1 MKNKNLRDILYDLE
15 KNILRPRALGHTRG
29 NKDDAFDL
37 VQNTLEKLL
46 KNKDK
51 FLEHPNQR
59 AYALSIMKNTFIDG
73 KRKKTEELPGDLDGE
88 GVINSVEAP
97 KDPTRLYDCMNK
109 LTEEK
114 QEIMFLVAQ
123 EYKSNELG
131 EKLNIPS
138 GTIRRMKAEIFKEL
152 QTCIGEV

>member
-1 MKNKNLRDILYDLE
+1 MKNKNLNNILYDLE
-15 KNILRPRALGHTRG
+15 KNILRPTALGRTRG
-29 NKDDAFDL
+29 NKDDALDL

-46 KNKDK
+46 KNKDT
-51 FLEHPNQR
+51 FLEHPNQK

-73 KRKKTEELPGDLDGE
+73 KRKKTEELPGDDGPE
-88 GVINSVEAP
+88 GPVEPP
-97 KDPTRLYDCMNK
+97 KEPTRLYDCMNQ

-114 QEIMFLVAQ
+114 QEIMYLVAQ
-123 EYKSNELG
+123 EYKSNEVG